1 MSRAT
6 SLVIVLILII
16 GGAILLFRR
25 PSPVEDNTLSAEQIV
40 LTGHRDDGSLAWFI
54 QAQTGSLD
62 ESDGMLESVELTF
75 FRSGDANIIVRGD
88 QLSRDSNSGGSTLS
102 GSIHIEQADFLSLET
117 ETIFWDERNDVLESG
132 SVIIERELASIE
144 AGAFQHD
151 LGEGLT
157 TLTRGVEAQLI
168 QEDTEYVVRSDSAEA
183 TSDQLALLGNVSIQS
198 EAGDTYRCQRLESE
212 SAGSSIRLVG
222 EVSGWW
228 KQSAFSAGEVQLD
241 AAGIRLRGDVIID
254 IELLMMDEPHDA

>member
-25 PSPVEDNTLSAEQIV
+25 LSPVEDSTLSAEQIV
-40 LTGHRDDGSLAWFI
+40 LTGHRDNGSPAWSI

-62 ESDGMLESVELTF
+62 EADGMLGSVELTF
-75 FRSGDANIIVRGD
+75 FKDSDAHIVVRGD
-88 QLSRDSNSGGSTLS
+88 QLSRDSAGSTVS
-102 GSIHIEQADFLSLET
+102 GSIHIEQADTLSLET

-132 SVIIERELASIE
+132 PVIIEMELASIE
-144 AGAFQHD
+144 AGAFQHN

-157 TLTRGVEAQLI
+157 TLTRGVEAQLT

-198 EAGDTYRCQRLESE
+198 EGGDTYRCQRLESDT
-212 SAGSSIRLVG
+212 SGSSIRLIG

-228 KQSAFSAGEVQLD
+228 KGSAFSAGNVQLD
-241 AAGIRLRGDVIID
+241 AAGIRLRGDVIIG